1 MKHGEARFLSCMYVL
16 SLTLLMLFAARG
28 LRQSAMVSAE
38 AAQTPLVIL
47 DAGHGGTDGGSSAAD
62 GTLESNINLQITLK
76 TDAILG
82 LLGQE
87 TLLVRTTD
95 TDLADESATT
105 IAQKKVTDIRN
116 RVSLINSHPEALLVS
131 IHQNAFSQEKYY
143 GAQVFYGSVG
153 ESKLLAETLQQN
165 FNQYVDSTNR
175 RKAKSI
181 QPEVYLMNHIEVP
194 GILVECGFLSN
205 PSEAE
210 KLKTDAYQNQ
220 LAVAIAVTAFNHLS
234 GEDSGV

>member
-1 MKHGEARFLSCMYVL
+1 MSCMYVL

-28 LRQSAMVSAE
+28 LRQSAAVSAE
-38 AAQTPLVIL
+38 TAPAPLVIL
-47 DAGHGGTDGGSSAAD
+47 DAGHGGADGGSSAAD
-62 GTLESNINLQITLK
+62 GTRESDINLQITLK
-76 TDAILG
+76 TDTVLG

-95 TDLADESATT
+95 TELADASANT

-116 RVSLINSHPEALLVS
+116 RVELVNSHPEALLVS

-143 GAQVFYGSVG
+143 GAQVFYDAVG

-165 FNQYVDSTNR
+165 LSQCVDPSNH

-181 QPEVYLMNHIEVP
+181 QPEVYLMNHVQVP

-205 PSEAE
+205 PAEAE
-210 KLKTDAYQNQ
+210 KLKTNDYQNK
-220 LAVAIAVTAFNHLS
+220 LAVTIAVTAFNHLP
-234 GEDSGV
+234 GEDPGV